1 MDRYFMTIPGKFTV
15 IEEDPAAATA
25 ATGTPMHGGILL
37 TTTNPPGATPSHA
50 QEATA
55 GDAEQLATDA
65 AAASGV

>member
-15 IEEDPAAATA
+15 IEEDPAATA
-25 ATGTPMHGGILL
+25 AAGTPMHGGILL

-50 QEATA
+50 REATV